1 MVHLKTI
8 SVRKANSGEDDDL
21 PIITIEQLLAL
32 LGGSVQDV
40 LLTIIEAKGKG
51 GS

>member
-8 SVRKANSGEDDDL
+8 SLRKATTFEDDDL
-21 PIITIEQLLAL
+21 PVFSIDQILAL
-32 LGGSVQDV
+32 LGGSVQEVV
-40 LLTIIEAKGKG
+40 LSIIEAKGKS

>member
-8 SVRKANSGEDDDL
+8 SVRKATTIEDDDL
-21 PIITIEQLLAL
+21 PVFSIEQLLAL